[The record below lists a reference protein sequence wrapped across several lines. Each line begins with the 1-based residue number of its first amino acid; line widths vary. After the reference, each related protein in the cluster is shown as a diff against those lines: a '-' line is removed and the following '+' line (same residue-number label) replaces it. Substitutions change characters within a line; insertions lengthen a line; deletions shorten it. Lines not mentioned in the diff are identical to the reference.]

1 MSTPFTH
8 LHVASGHSHH
18 HGTTDPATLA
28 AAAASA
34 GSPALALTDRGQM
47 AGLIQHVSACR
58 SVGIDPIAGVD
69 LALRPGQSSRHPGA
83 TQTFAHPSAPVG
95 AAGGAAVGAGPGP
108 GAGRIVVLAH
118 GRTHGAGWAALC
130 RATTTAHRANSTSS
144 GASPSAATAALT
156 PHALATALAP
166 ATGNEHATTV
176 LLGPGTDLGQA
187 LATGR
192 LRDVID
198 AWETWTRLLPATA
211 LAVEVVC
218 HLTRDGHPASVGT
231 AARVLRAASAVGIP
245 TVLTNAV
252 RLLRPG
258 DVPTADV
265 GDAVAALRGLEEL
278 HAAHALSPNAQAW
291 LKPPQLM
298 EDLAREIATAAGV
311 EHRGRDHAGGLLE
324 RTAALAERCRLDP
337 ETDLGWGRA
346 RVPEPAV
353 LGIDAAATF
362 ADDPNGYAA
371 ALGMLRARAN
381 AGIGRRYP
389 GANPARVRAVQERV
403 HAELAVVDRLN
414 YATYFL
420 AVDESVRLIHGLGV
434 RATARGS
441 GVGSVLLWL
450 LGVSN
455 VDPLDHGLLFER
467 FISDRRETLPDI
479 DLDVESARRHD
490 IYRAIRDRFGPE
502 RVTLMAT
509 TQAYRARG
517 AVRAAGLA
525 LGVEPEVVDEVAAS
539 LRGVSASRVRQ
550 AMTELPELRELA
562 ELVRGHRQLD
572 LLVDVTA
579 TLDRLPRHLSMHPCG
594 VILSDAS
601 LLARTPVQACGI
613 EGMAMSQFDKDDID
627 PMGWLKLDVLG
638 VRMQSAIAYTLTE
651 IERTAAAPENTQPAP
666 RSAAVGVPELAHLVP
681 GYRAAGATGSQSPVD
696 EPAPVAP
703 TRETSTGAQVL
714 VGGSTPGLAPDLDTI
729 PLDDPATFE
738 LIRSTHTLGVFQIES
753 PGQRELLGKFQPR
766 AFSDLVIDVALFR
779 PGPMAGDMISPFL
792 EGHHGWVATGGPR
805 RLPHPD
811 LTPILAETHGVVIF
825 HEQVMRILDV
835 FTGCGLARADV
846 WRRHLSDPDARLEVE
861 VDFRAAATARGYP
874 RDVVDAVW
882 KLIAA
887 HGGFGFARAHAAA
900 FAAITYQSA
909 WLKAHYPVQFL
920 TGLLEHDPGMYPRR
934 LLVAEARR
942 LGIAI
947 LPVDVQAS
955 TDVWRS
961 EPPTPAGPS
970 VDGEQRWG
978 IRPPL
983 TVVKDLHAVEV
994 ERIVAAQPFLDV
1006 GDFRDRARPRRPTLL
1021 RLARLG
1027 ALDDLAG
1034 LDPVVGA
1041 SLRPGTTYRAS
1052 HSTSPDGGEGS
1063 ERALRRVLTRGD
1075 LLAHLQQISTRSRA
1089 GRPPGPESR
1098 GRSGERVVPQPRI
1111 SAATSPPLAANTAVI
1126 SAATSA
1132 ETLVSDL
1139 ADVETRTET
1148 GTARPQRTASPAAR
1162 TAAGLSSAVP
1172 PAAVQPGERSAVQP
1186 AGQSAGRG
1194 VGRSAGRFAG
1204 WHSGQL
1210 ALPLGD
1216 LDLASAAAGHLA
1228 PTPEQ
1233 QVSTDLASTGMDLQ
1247 QHVLTPH
1254 LPELRRRGF
1263 TPAQRLLEVR
1273 TDVDVLVA
1281 GVRVATQTPP
1291 VRSGRRVV
1299 FLTLEDG
1306 TGCVDVTVF
1315 ADVQA
1320 STSHHLLYRASLLLV
1335 TGRVRRTGPRGV
1347 SVLAVQLHA
1356 LT

>member
-1 MSTPFTH
+1 MVTPFTH

-47 AGLIQHVSACR
+47 AGLIQHVGACR

-69 LALRPGQSSRHPGA
+69 LALRPGQSGKDPGA
-83 TQTFAHPSAPVG
+83 EAKA
-95 AAGGAAVGAGPGP
+95 

-130 RATTTAHRANSTSS
+130 RVTTTAHRANTSPTR

-166 ATGNEHATTV
+166 AAGNEHATTV
-176 LLGPGTDLGQA
+176 LLGPGTDLGRA

-198 AWETWTRLLPATA
+198 AWEAWTRLLPASA

-218 HLTRDGHPASVGT
+218 HLTRDGHPASVGA
-231 AARVLRAASAVGIP
+231 AARVLRAAASVGIP

-298 EDLAREIATAAGV
+298 EDLAREIATAAGL
-311 EHRGRDHAGGLLE
+311 EHRGRDRTGGLLE

-337 ETDLGWGRA
+337 ETDLGWGKA

-362 ADDPNGYAA
+362 ADDPHGYAA
-371 ALGMLRARAN
+371 ALGMLRARAD
-381 AGIGRRYP
+381 AGISRRYP
-389 GANPARVRAVQERV
+389 GANPATVQAVQERV
-403 HAELAVVDRLN
+403 QAELAVVDRLN

-441 GVGSVLLWL
+441 GVGSALLWL

-455 VDPLDHGLLFER
+455 VDPLEQGLLFER

-490 IYRAIRDRFGPE
+490 IYRAIRRRFGPE

-539 LRGVSASRVRQ
+539 LRGVSASRVRE
-550 AMTELPELRELA
+550 AMAELPELRELA
-562 ELVRGHRQLD
+562 DLVRSHRQLD

-651 IERTAAAPENTQPAP
+651 IERTAAAAENVEPAP
-666 RSAAVGVPELAHLVP
+666 SPAATRVPDVAHLVP
-681 GYRAAGATGSQSPVD
+681 NYRAAAAEGSRTPVHKPAPAAPSKETSPV
-696 EPAPVAP
+696 A
-703 TRETSTGAQVL
+703 
-714 VGGSTPGLAPDLDTI
+714 GSAAGLASDLAPGLAPNLVPDLDTI

-811 LTPILAETHGVVIF
+811 LTPILSETHGVVVF

-835 FTGCGLARADV
+835 FAGCGLARADV
-846 WRRHLSDPDARLEVE
+846 WRRHLSDPDARVEVE
-861 VDFRAAATARGYP
+861 ADFRAAATARGYT

-882 KLIAA
+882 KLVAA

-942 LGIAI
+942 LGITI
-947 LPVDVQAS
+947 LPVDVQTS
-955 TDVWRS
+955 TDVWRA
-961 EPPTPAGPS
+961 EPTEPTELTGPALR
-970 VDGEQRWG
+970 DGGERRWG

-983 TVVKDLHAVEV
+983 TVVKDLHAAEV
-994 ERIVAAQPFLDV
+994 ERIVAAQPFADV

-1052 HSTSPDGGEGS
+1052 RSTDLDRGQDGARGS
-1063 ERALRRVLTRGD
+1063 GRVLTRGD

-1089 GRPPGPESR
+1089 GRPPGPGVKPEV
-1098 GRSGERVVPQPRI
+1098 GETAVPQPRN
-1111 SAATSPPLAANTAVI
+1111 SEATSPPSVALP
-1126 SAATSA
+1126 A
-1132 ETLVSDL
+1132 EVP
-1139 ADVETRTET
+1139 TRTPADA
-1148 GTARPQRTASPAAR
+1148 GTSSASRQRTAPADAG
-1162 TAAGLSSAVP
+1162 TAAVRTGGASA
-1172 PAAVQPGERSAVQP
+1172 AQPTSPWASRSM
-1186 AGQSAGRG
+1186 
-1194 VGRSAGRFAG
+1194 GRFAG

-1216 LDLASAAAGHLA
+1216 LDLASAAVGHLA
-1228 PTPEQ
+1228 PTVEQ
-1233 QVSTDLASTGMDLQ
+1233 QVRTELASTGMDLQ
-1247 QHVLTPH
+1247 QHVLAPH
-1254 LPELRRRGF
+1254 LPDLRRRGF
-1263 TPAQRLLEVR
+1263 TPAERLLEVR

-1299 FLTLEDG
+1299 FLTLDDG

-1315 ADVQA
+1315 GDVQET
-1320 STSHHLLYRASLLLV
+1320 TSHHLLYRASLLLV

-1347 SVLAVQLHA
+1347 SVLALQLHA

>member
-34 GSPALALTDRGQM
+34 GASALALTDRGQM

-58 SVGIDPIAGVD
+58 FAGIDPIAGVD
-69 LALRPGQSSRHPGA
+69 LALHSSTRRDSTRTSKPGTTGSG
-83 TQTFAHPSAPVG
+83 FSAG
-95 AAGGAAVGAGPGP
+95 S
-108 GAGRIVVLAH
+108 GRVVVLAH
-118 GRTHGAGWAALC
+118 GHTHGAGWAALC
-130 RATTTAHRANSTSS
+130 RATTAAHRTNTTPSA
-144 GASPSAATAALT
+144 SAATASLT
-156 PHALATALAP
+156 PADLVAALAP
-166 ATGNEHATTV
+166 AAGNDPAATV
-176 LLGPGTDLGQA
+176 LLGPGTDLGRA

-192 LRDVID
+192 MREVID
-198 AWETWTRLLPATA
+198 AWEAWTRLLPASA

-218 HLTRDGHPASVGT
+218 HLTREGHPASVGVT
-231 AARVLRAASAVGIP
+231 ARVLRAAAAVGIP
-245 TVLTNAV
+245 TVLSNAV
-252 RLLRPG
+252 RLLHPG

-291 LKPPQLM
+291 LKPPHLM

-324 RTAALAERCRLDP
+324 RTAALAERCRLDL
-337 ETDLGWGRA
+337 ERDLGWGRA

-353 LGIDAAATF
+353 LGIDAAATS
-362 ADDPNGYAA
+362 AGDPHGYAA
-371 ALGMLRARAN
+371 ALGMLRARAD
-381 AGIGRRYP
+381 AGIGRRHP
-389 GANPARVRAVQERV
+389 GASLAKVRAVQERV
-403 HAELAVVDRLN
+403 QAELAVVDRLN

-420 AVDESVRLIHGLGV
+420 AVSEATRLIHGLGV

-455 VDPLDHGLLFER
+455 VDPLDQGLLFER

-490 IYRAIRDRFGPE
+490 IYRAIRDRFGAE

-539 LRGVSASRVRQ
+539 LRGVSASRVRE
-550 AMTELPELRELA
+550 AMAELPELRELA
-562 ELVRGHRQLD
+562 ELVRSHRQLD

-601 LLARTPVQACGI
+601 LLTRTPVQACGI

-651 IERTAAAPENTQPAP
+651 IERTAAVPENMQPAHVTP
-666 RSAAVGVPELAHLVP
+666 ASANPAATAATAPAAGLPALANLVHA
-681 GYRAAGATGSQSPVD
+681 YRAPATEAPPAAAPRAEPTAPGAV
-696 EPAPVAP
+696 
-703 TRETSTGAQVL
+703 
-714 VGGSTPGLAPDLDTI
+714 PDLDAI
-729 PLDDPATFE
+729 ALDDHATFE

-811 LTPILAETHGVVIF
+811 LTPILSETHGVVIF

-846 WRRHLSDPDARLEVE
+846 WRRHLSDPDARVEVE
-861 VDFRAAATARGYP
+861 ADFRTAATARGYP

-947 LPVDVQAS
+947 LPVDVQTS
-955 TDVWRS
+955 TDVWRA
-961 EPPTPAGPS
+961 ELPAPTGQSAG
-970 VDGEQRWG
+970 GERRWG

-983 TVVKDLHAVEV
+983 TVVKDLHAAEV
-994 ERIVAAQPFLDV
+994 ERIVATQPFADV
-1006 GDFRDRARPRRPTLL
+1006 GDFRDRARPRRPTLI

-1034 LDPVVGA
+1034 LDPVLGA
-1041 SLRPGTTYRAS
+1041 SLRPGVTYRSS
-1052 HSTSPDGGEGS
+1052 HGS
-1063 ERALRRVLTRGD
+1063 GQGSGRVLTRGD
-1075 LLAHLQQISTRSRA
+1075 LLAHLQQISTRSKA
-1089 GRPPGPESR
+1089 GRAPGV
-1098 GRSGERVVPQPRI
+1098 GAGSGSLPQPRV
-1111 SAATSPPLAANTAVI
+1111 SPAPLTADAAVTS
-1126 SAATSA
+1126 
-1132 ETLVSDL
+1132 
-1139 ADVETRTET
+1139 
-1148 GTARPQRTASPAAR
+1148 PQRTALTATRAIQTMAPARPATAR
-1162 TAAGLSSAVP
+1162 ATARP
-1172 PAAVQPGERSAVQP
+1172 
-1186 AGQSAGRG
+1186 
-1194 VGRSAGRFAG
+1194 AGRFAG
-1204 WHSGQL
+1204 WHPGQL
-1210 ALPLGD
+1210 VLPLGD
-1216 LDLASAAAGHLA
+1216 LDLASAPAGHLA

-1233 QVSTDLASTGMDLQ
+1233 QVSTELASTGMDLQ
-1247 QHVLTPH
+1247 QHILTPH

-1263 TPAQRLLEVR
+1263 TPAERLLEVR

-1299 FLTLEDG
+1299 FLTLDDG

-1315 ADVQA
+1315 ADVQET
-1320 STSHHLLYRASLLLV
+1320 TSHHLLYRASLLLV
-1335 TGRVRRTGPRGV
+1335 TGQVRRTGPRGV
-1347 SVLAVQLHA
+1347 SVRALQLHA
-1356 LT
+1356 MP